1 MEVSV
6 ISFHQHIIDIENLF
20 VQYISNGK
28 PPDIFSEYIGKI
40 YCLEDQIRF
49 IDGLYRPYNFIICN
63 TFRKQLTAFI

>member
-6 ISFHQHIIDIENLF
+6 TNFHQHIIDIENLF

-40 YCLEDQIRF
+40 YLEVKKRPRYF
-49 IDGLYRPYNFIICN
+49 IDKRIDCIIIYKCTLYFK
-63 TFRKQLTAFI
+63 T